1 MKTVDIPLG
10 KGKLATG
17 IEITLPEANM
27 VLALGKKGYLMC
39 GYLNLEVCEK
49 FKGCAAVIRGVT
61 NVKELLEGKVAAV
74 TQKAKRLGLE
84 PGMTG
89 LQALKKLF

>member
-17 IEITLPEANM
+17 IEIALPEANM
-27 VLALGKKGYLMC
+27 VLVVGKKGYLMC

-49 FKGCAAVIRGVT
+49 FNGCAGVIRGVA
-61 NVKELLEGKVAAV
+61 NVKELLEGEVAAV
-74 TQKAKRLGLE
+74 TRRARGLGIK
-84 PGMTG
+84 PGMKG